1 MRIQPRLNVWLK
13 VMLRRYLS
21 GDAGEKRPIYRR
33 SSNRSDGG
41 RDAQRGRW
49 GPSVL
54 IWDARGVGVR
64 SRSVTALAGAGV
76 GGLGRIPVFRR
87 EAPLR
92 RIRQARRQG
101 KRDRQAIRHAN
112 DDVPHSF
119 GAGDG
124 CLRSLRAD
132 LVGWSFLGI
141 DEA

>member
-21 GDAGEKRPIYRR
+21 GDAGEKRPIYWR

-64 SRSVTALAGAGV
+64 PRSVTALASAGV
-76 GGLGRIPVFRR
+76 G
-87 EAPLR
+87 
-92 RIRQARRQG
+92 G

-119 GAGDG
+119 SAGDG
-124 CLRSLRAD
+124 CPRSLRAD